1 MSSLSARQRF
11 GNILQRD
18 STLSSSVFNAS
29 AGVPTTPGGTTY
41 LSATDHDDPTSVT
54 ALMGYH
60 GGAAQ
65 RSVSDRR
72 PRPPVG
78 PLHARPVDVS
88 SDLIEMDSF
97 RYRPFSILYR

>member
-29 AGVPTTPGGTTY
+29 ASVPTTPGGTTY
-41 LSATDHDDPTSVT
+41 LSATDHDDPTSVA

-60 GGAAQ
+60 GGPAQ

-72 PRPPVG
+72 PRRLVG